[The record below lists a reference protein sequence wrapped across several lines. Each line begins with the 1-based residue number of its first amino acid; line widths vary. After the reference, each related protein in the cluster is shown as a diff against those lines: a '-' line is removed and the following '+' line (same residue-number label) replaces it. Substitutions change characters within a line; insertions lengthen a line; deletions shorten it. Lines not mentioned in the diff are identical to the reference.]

1 MTANTLKSCEIP
13 ISFTLLFSTTGLYLI
28 NNKWKTTGMD
38 LKNLDA
44 G

>member
-1 MTANTLKSCEIP
+1 M
-13 ISFTLLFSTTGLYLI
+13 LLFSTTGLYLI

-44 G
+44 DLTFE